1 MLGCFRSLALCAL
14 ALTLFLAPLPAQAA
28 PEETSGAPTVDLLD
42 SLQDL
47 LWDFLDALAVQVSPL
62 GPKSDPDGEPQT
74 SPPDSEDE
82 GPYQPFLGPKTDPD
96 G

>member
-1 MLGCFRSLALCAL
+1 MLGCFRSLALGAL

-28 PEETSGAPTVDLLD
+28 TEETCGAPTVDLLD

-47 LWDFLDALAVQVSPL
+47 LRDFLDALLVQVPPL

-74 SPPDSEDE
+74 APPDSGGD
-82 GPYQPFLGPKTDPD
+82 GPYEPFLGPKTDPD

>member
-14 ALTLFLAPLPAQAA
+14 ALTLCLAPLPAHAA
-28 PEETSGAPTVDLLD
+28 TEEPCGAPAVDLLD
-42 SLQDL
+42 SLQEL
-47 LWDFLDALAVQVSPL
+47 LGDFLDALAVQVPPL

-74 SPPDSEDE
+74 SAPGSGDE